1 VKKPIRAALTAV
13 GGYLPEKIITNDDLS
28 KIVDTSDEWIR
39 ERSGIRERRQAAP
52 DQTVSDLAT
61 FAAKNALAK
70 TDLHVND
77 IDFIITATAT
87 AERAFPSVS
96 ATVQHRLQMNNLCPA
111 FDVSAACGGFIYALA
126 TADAF
131 IRAGEV
137 KRALVIGAET
147 FSRITDYTDRATC
160 VLFGDGAGAFILSAQ
175 ETEEKIGVLST
186 VLHADG
192 SLGEILKTEG
202 GAGDPEKRHPYVR
215 MEGRE
220 VFKNAVTVLSEV
232 MGETLTKAG
241 VSAEEV
247 DFIIPH
253 QANIR
258 IMEATAK
265 KIGLSP
271 EKMISVI
278 DRHGNTSA
286 ASIPLAYAHAFEN
299 GLLKPGNLTLTEAV
313 GGGLVWGGAL
323 IRL

>member
-1 VKKPIRAALTAV
+1 MPIKTILIAA

-39 ERSGIRERRQAAP
+39 ERSGIRTRRQAAP

-61 FAAKNALAK
+61 EAAIRAGVGSDISPNEI
-70 TDLHVND
+70 DL
-77 IDFIITATAT
+77 IITATAT

-96 ATVQHRLQMNNLCPA
+96 ATVQHRLNITNFCPA

-131 IRAGEV
+131 IRSGEA

-147 FSRITDYTDRATC
+147 FSRITDYTDRTTC
-160 VLFGDGAGAFILSAQ
+160 VLFGDGAGAFILTA
-175 ETEEKIGVLST
+175 ETTNEKKGILST
-186 VLHADG
+186 VLHANG

-202 GAGDPEKRHPYVR
+202 GAGDYEKRHPYVR
-215 MEGRE
+215 MQGRE

-232 MGETLTKAG
+232 IHETLKKADIA
-241 VSAEEV
+241 VEEV
-247 DFIIPH
+247 DYLVPH

-265 KIGLSP
+265 KIGLP
-271 EKMISVI
+271 IEKMISVI
-278 DRHGNTSA
+278 ADHGNTSA
-286 ASIPLAYAHAFEN
+286 ASIPLAYAHAFEK
-299 GLLKPGNLTLTEAV
+299 GIFKKGDLTLTEAV

-323 IRL
+323 IRI